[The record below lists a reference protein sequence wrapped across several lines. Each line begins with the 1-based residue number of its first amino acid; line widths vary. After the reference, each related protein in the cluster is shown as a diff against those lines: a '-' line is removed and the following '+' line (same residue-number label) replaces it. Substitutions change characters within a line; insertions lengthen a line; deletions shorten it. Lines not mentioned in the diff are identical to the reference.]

1 MFFPLTDIVPNIA
14 YSILGNL
21 SNIGNLS
28 KVAGTA
34 VPPPAPLSY
43 LKG

>member
-14 YSILGNL
+14 YSIF
-21 SNIGNLS
+21 GNLS
-28 KVAGTA
+28 KVAGTTL
-34 VPPPAPLSY
+34 PPPAPLSY